1 MGIRYKTYATW
12 ATVVLLS
19 IGAFQLGS
27 ALRDHEDRPTAK
39 AMASMQASALLKL
52 TPESSPVTVDTS
64 KQGPGQDRELVST
77 VVRLLKA
84 HYVEPVTQDKETAM
98 ARGAVRGMV
107 ESLNDPDSRFLDPS
121 ERHLLDDAAV
131 GKFHG
136 IGAIFALKKE
146 KIGDLDEVKLTIITP
161 MPGSPAQKAGLKPGD
176 AITFVNDKWI
186 ISHDPF
192 KEAHLEELARAV
204 RNKEADGL
212 TYQKAFEAAVKRLKD
227 GMTIMD
233 ALEAVTSKSVGE
245 VSIRVERA
253 GESKPMDMKIP
264 CRNTIVEPVTN
275 QSVDRGI
282 AYIRVAQFNRNAP
295 ALFTTLL
302 NRAINNHA
310 KALILD
316 LRNNP
321 GGLVDA
327 AADVVGKIIGGGV
340 IGVIQTNADRKPLR
354 KARTRKLGIPVV
366 VLVNEGTASV
376 AELAA
381 GTLKDAGC
389 ATLVGVKTFGD
400 GLIQTP
406 LLLKDGSAAIL
417 TTGKMLTMKGTDFN
431 GKGIS
436 PDREVR
442 QDAKKDTQRE
452 EATKLLLSKI
462 GKA

>member
-1 MGIRYKTYATW
+1 M
-12 ATVVLLS
+12 VVLLS

-27 ALRDHEDRPTAK
+27 ALRDRGDRPTAK

-52 TPESSPVTVDTS
+52 TPESSPVTIDTG
-64 KQGPGQDRELVST
+64 KQGTGQDRALVST
-77 VVRLLKA
+77 IVQLLKT

-98 ARGAVRGMV
+98 ARGAVRGMMD
-107 ESLNDPDSRFLDPS
+107 SLNDPDSRFLDPS
-121 ERHLLDDAAV
+121 ERHLLDDAAA

-136 IGAIFALKKE
+136 IGAIFALKKD
-146 KIGDLDEVKLTIITP
+146 KVGDLDDVKLTIITP
-161 MPGSPAQKAGLKPGD
+161 MPGSPAEKAGLRSGD
-176 AITFVNDKWI
+176 AITFVNDKWV

-192 KEAHLEELARAV
+192 KEAQLEKLARSV
-204 RNKEADGL
+204 RNKETDEL
-212 TYQKAFEAAVKRLKD
+212 TYQKAYEAAFKRLKD
-227 GMTIMD
+227 GMNVMD
-233 ALEAVTSKSVGE
+233 ALEAVTSKSTGD

-253 GESKPMDMKIP
+253 GESKPMDMKIR
-264 CRNTIVEPVTN
+264 CRNTIVEPVTE

-282 AYIRVAQFNRNAP
+282 AYIRVSQFNHSAP
-295 ALFTTLL
+295 ALFATLL
-302 NRAINNHA
+302 SQAANDHA

-321 GGLVDA
+321 GGLMDA
-327 AADVVGKIIGGGV
+327 ASDMVSRITGGGV
-340 IGVIQTNADRKPLR
+340 IGTIQTNADRKPLR
-354 KARTRKLGIPVV
+354 QARTHKLGIPVA
-366 VLVNEGTASV
+366 VLMNEGTASV

-389 ATLVGVKTFGD
+389 ATLVGTKTFGD
-400 GLIQTP
+400 GLVQTP

-436 PDREVR
+436 PDKEVR
-442 QDAKKDTQRE
+442 QGTKNDTQRE